1 MNSEHACCNYL
12 CTYLYI
18 LKIERNI
25 HCGWAQIANNGQI
38 KYRYL
43 CRHQCTYFAFGWHFA
58 LIVTMLLQ
66 LLWNPFATHLWIYEF
81 IWQNFGIRISLP
93 NHSQFFSVFK
103 KIAFLSAWCK
113 EGNFQKFCVLSGFSV
128 AEMISVW
135 AFSKINILRERQK
148 KKRKIFYQYCTYW
161 ALKASFLS
169 DDVFIVSFQVFSY
182 FCAFVF
188 VYWCFSYFW
197 TFDSNFINFYQRI

>member
-25 HCGWAQIANNGQI
+25 HWGWAKIANNGQI

-93 NHSQFFSVFK
+93 NHSQFFSVCK
-103 KIAFLSAWCK
+103 KLH
-113 EGNFQKFCVLSGFSV
+113 
-128 AEMISVW
+128 
-135 AFSKINILRERQK
+135 
-148 KKRKIFYQYCTYW
+148 
-161 ALKASFLS
+161 SFLHG
-169 DDVFIVSFQVFSY
+169 VKKAIFKSF
-182 FCAFVF
+182 AFYLDF
-188 VYWCFSYFW
+188 LWRRWSLWHRLCEPFPK
-197 TFDSNFINFYQRI
+197 